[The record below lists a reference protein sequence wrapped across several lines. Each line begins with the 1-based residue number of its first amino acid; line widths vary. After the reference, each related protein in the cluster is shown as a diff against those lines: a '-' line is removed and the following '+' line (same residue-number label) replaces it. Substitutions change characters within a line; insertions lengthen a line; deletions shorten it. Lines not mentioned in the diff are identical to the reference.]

1 MNKVSQYVTY
11 NCMILLKL
19 QFLIY
24 TLHYNNGIHYDIIAE
39 YLEKHND
46 KLITYLHLS

>member
-1 MNKVSQYVTY
+1 MNKVTQYVTY
-11 NCMILLKL
+11 NCIILLKL
-19 QFLIY
+19 QCLIY
-24 TLHYNNGIHYDIIAE
+24 TLHYHNGIDYDIIAD